1 MFIVKIDYPRKKHKH
16 EFSPLG
22 THVPFKIPKLLKIL
36 LPIFPLRLIGGANGL
51 HMGEQVCEPG
61 TGAPYH
67 WHYYEEFITVMDG
80 VAEVKVNGETA
91 IVEARGTLIVPPRAF
106 HGFTNV
112 GDGLLTVVGV
122 TDWPIMDTGY
132 VEDEDGIVVRGW
144 EPGIETRR
152 RLIEEGDA
160 R

>member
-1 MFIVKIDYPRKKHKH
+1 MSLILVDHEASPWQEWRPGVKVRTWGSALH
-16 EFSPLG
+16 
-22 THVPFKIPKLLKIL
+22 
-36 LPIFPLRLIGGANGL
+36 GANGL
-51 HMGEQVCEPG
+51 HMGEQICEPG

-67 WHYYEEFITVMDG
+67 WHYYEEFITVLDG

-112 GDGLLTVVGV
+112 GDGLLTVLGV

-132 VEDEDGIVVRGW
+132 AEDEDGIVVRGW

-152 RLIEEGDA
+152 RLVEEGTA